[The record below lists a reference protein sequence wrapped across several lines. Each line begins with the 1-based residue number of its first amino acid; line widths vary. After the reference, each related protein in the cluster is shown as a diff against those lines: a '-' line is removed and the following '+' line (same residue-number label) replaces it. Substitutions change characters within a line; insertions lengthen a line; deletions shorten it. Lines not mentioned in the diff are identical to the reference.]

1 MEVLNR
7 IGVRSAARFSVAGGV
22 VLGLIAGIIYSFG
35 GAIIDILV
43 SAGWVTSDET
53 PGLSSGT
60 ALAFGA
66 LLGMPVIGGVTG
78 FVAGAFGAW
87 LYNLVASRVGGV
99 KINLQR

>member
-7 IGVRSAARFSVAGGV
+7 IGVGSAARFSAAGGV
-22 VLGLIAGIIYSFG
+22 VLGFIAGIIYSFG

-43 SAGWVTSDET
+43 SAGWATTDET

-66 LLGMPVIGGVTG
+66 LLGMPVIGGVAGLVT
-78 FVAGAFGAW
+78 GAFGAW
-87 LYNLVASRVGGV
+87 LYNSVASRVGGV
-99 KINLQR
+99 KIDLQR

>member
-1 MEVLNR
+1 MDV
-7 IGVRSAARFSVAGGV
+7 
-22 VLGLIAGIIYSFG
+22 
-35 GAIIDILV
+35 LV

-78 FVAGAFGAW
+78 LVAGALGAW